1 MEKKTNKD
9 TKGLLNSVASKAKDL
24 ADNAK
29 GFAKNANALAMS
41 GTEKVVSDSLEI
53 TAQWQNVAE
62 LAIKGGLKL
71 ASNQQNLV
79 FDILD
84 EVKSDIRE
92 GNKRLKN
99 LVA

>member
-9 TKGLLNSVASKAKDL
+9 TKGLFTSVASKAKS
-24 ADNAK
+24 
-29 GFAKNANALAMS
+29 FAKNANALALS
-41 GTEKVVSDSLEI
+41 GTEKVVSDSLDI

-71 ASNQQNLV
+71 ATNQQSLV

-84 EVKSDIRE
+84 EVKADIKA

>member
-9 TKGLLNSVASKAKDL
+9 TKGLLSSVTSKAKDI
-24 ADNAK
+24 AENAK
-29 GFAKNANALAMS
+29 GFAQNANALAMS

-53 TAQWQNVAE
+53 TSQWQNVAE

-84 EVKSDIRE
+84 EVKADIKE